1 MDVYRRVYDFAAVL
15 GAFEGYVYQRDIPDP
30 SHLSVWVD
38 HLMRACEA
46 VPKEVLA
53 EFQDLV
59 DGTAGRAVRSL
70 LPLLGEDHEVIRTLK
85 GIIKGE
91 MPSSPD
97 DFRRRD

>member
-1 MDVYRRVYDFAAVL
+1 MSTKGIY
-15 GAFEGYVYQRDIPDP
+15 IPDP
-30 SHLSVWVD
+30 PHLSVWVD
-38 HLMRACEA
+38 HLMSDYEA